1 MTYTAGHPVCVRCA
15 KEILG
20 PQYHSDISGNGP
32 WCVPCFHALQDEW
45 YGRQAACAALA
56 AKKGET

>member
-20 PQYHSDISGNGP
+20 PQYYSDISDNGP

-45 YGRQAACAALA
+45 YERQTARAALA
-56 AKKGET
+56 TGEETT